1 MTTSRGKNPR
11 GSSTICL
18 PIRKE
23 VYDSIVEDPEK
34 FRAAVDQAFSD
45 MPELFPKA
53 FAQGYI
59 LKDSRLS
66 RKLGMLLRRVE
77 CKVTQEAFTVRPS
90 FVMPY
95 MTALTD
101 EVRKALYLRSF
112 GVPFHAL
119 VEVFGRDAMYW
130 YRLEVSLGR
139 NSLVGTTLRQADLP
153 RNLSAD
159 EHHQTL
165 DGDKVYVA
173 TTVGGGCCLGAA
185 MSKTADEV
193 GLEEA
198 YRVFA
203 SEAENVEAG
212 YKPETVNAD
221 GWAATHAAWR
231 AMFPLVV
238 VLRCFLHGWL
248 KIRDRGKHLK
258 EMFKTIGDKVWH
270 AYRAEDKRTFRQRL
284 RRLREWAQNNLKG
297 VVLEQVEKLCSR
309 GQEYADAY
317 DHERGHRT
325 SNMLDRVMREMNRY
339 FEDGQ
344 HLHGTVASAEQHC
357 RAWALLYNF
366 GPWSAAT
373 AKANQGLMCPA
384 ERLNQHRYHDDW
396 LENLLISASLAGFR
410 R

>member
-1 MTTSRGKNPR
+1 MTTSRGKNHR

-101 EVRKALYLRSF
+101 EV
-112 GVPFHAL
+112 
-119 VEVFGRDAMYW
+119 
-130 YRLEVSLGR
+130 
-139 NSLVGTTLRQADLP
+139 
-153 RNLSAD
+153 
-159 EHHQTL
+159 
-165 DGDKVYVA
+165 
-173 TTVGGGCCLGAA
+173 
-185 MSKTADEV
+185 

-203 SEAENVEAG
+203 REAENVEAG
-212 YKPETVNAD
+212 YKPQTVNAD

-238 VLRCFLHGWL
+238 V
-248 KIRDRGKHLK
+248 
-258 EMFKTIGDKVWH
+258 
-270 AYRAEDKRTFRQRL
+270 
-284 RRLREWAQNNLKG
+284 
-297 VVLEQVEKLCSR
+297 
-309 GQEYADAY
+309 
-317 DHERGHRT
+317 
-325 SNMLDRVMREMNRY
+325 
-339 FEDGQ
+339 
-344 HLHGTVASAEQHC
+344 
-357 RAWALLYNF
+357 
-366 GPWSAAT
+366 
-373 AKANQGLMCPA
+373 
-384 ERLNQHRYHDDW
+384 
-396 LENLLISASLAGFR
+396 
-410 R
+410 